1 MTTYK
6 QYSLARYTGPS
17 TKRICPNCHQK
28 TFKPYVDEW
37 GVPFSNDFQSADES
51 IRSLAETVGRC
62 DNERKCGHHYTP
74 KMFFQDTK
82 TGVPQHRE
90 GYKPP
95 PPPKRAKPLDFDLVR
110 RSFKPYHSTFVQYLR
125 DVAKFP
131 AERLERV
138 LQDYWVGASNNGWI
152 AYWFINADG
161 ECVDGKFM
169 CYKPDGHRNHDVWPF
184 WARKKIITSYFK
196 AGRISEAKKNELLDE
211 WVPRGYFG
219 EHLLSDPRYK
229 DKPVAFVEGEKSCLI
244 CSIMYPRFLWMA
256 SGGNGINK
264 ARLQKAI
271 FQRRKIYFF
280 PDVDQVEKWR
290 GKIAELGYKDVV
302 FKDEYVLSQAQSE
315 KDDIGDI
322 ALREWMSDSDES
334 AIEEGKTEGDAS
346 GTVATLPTA
355 DAVGTVAE
363 TSGKA
368 LGTVATVA
376 EEPEWTED
384 DEKAYR
390 QNQLELVFEIL
401 GIEAPHDGL
410 TFLYER
416 LDLEVVSEE
425 IIDDPDYEGF

>member
-6 QYSLARYTGPS
+6 QYSLAKYTGPS
-17 TKRICPNCHQK
+17 SKRICPHCHQK

-37 GVPFSNDFQSADES
+37 GVPFSNDFQSADEH
-51 IRSLAETVGRC
+51 IRSLAEMVGRC
-62 DNERKCGHHYTP
+62 DNERKCGHHYP
-74 KMFFQDTK
+74 PGEFFKETK

-95 PPPKRAKPLDFDLVR
+95 PPQKRARPLDFSLVR
-110 RSFKPYHSTFVQYLR
+110 KVFDPYGSVLVQFLR
-125 DVAKFP
+125 DTAHFP
-131 AERLERV
+131 ADRLDQT
-138 LQDYWVGASNNGWI
+138 LKDYWVGSWQGRI
-152 AYWFINADG
+152 IYWQIDTDG
-161 ECVDGKFM
+161 QAIDGKFM
-169 CYKPDGHRNHDVWPF
+169 AYNPDGHRKHDIHPF
-184 WARKKIITSYFK
+184 FARKRIITDYCK
-196 AGRISEAKKNELLDE
+196 AGRITEQKKDELLSE
-211 WVPRGYFG
+211 FVLRPYFG
-219 EHLLSDPRYK
+219 EHLLSDPRFK

-264 ARLQKAI
+264 ARLHKAI

-290 GKIAELGYKDVV
+290 GKIAELGYSNVV
-302 FKDEYVLSQAQSE
+302 FKDEYVLSQAQGE

-334 AIEEGKTEGDAS
+334 AIEEGKTEVAEAS
-346 GTVATLPTA
+346 GEPLGTVATVATVEALPTA

-363 TSGKA
+363 
-368 LGTVATVA
+368 
-376 EEPEWTED
+376 EPEWTEE

-390 QNQLELVFEIL
+390 QNQLDLVFEIL
-401 GIEAPHDGL
+401 GIEPHEGL
-410 TFLYER
+410 TSLYER
-416 LDLEVVSEE
+416 LDLEVVSDEL